1 MSVYGKCG
9 ELKIPLAQLFS
20 VENKLTESECVLRS
34 CELNT
39 EWSYGFLQKWV
50 KAVFPLCLQPLRGR
64 IGHLAL
70 HYTRRFMSILAC
82 LHHKKI
88 KALSATVLS
97 LGRTVA
103 LKIDGHVLG

>member
-1 MSVYGKCG
+1 MSSY
-9 ELKIPLAQLFS
+9 
-20 VENKLTESECVLRS
+20 
-34 CELNT
+34 ELNT

-50 KAVFPLCLQPLRGR
+50 KAIFALCLQPLRGKT
-64 IGHLAL
+64 GHLAL
-70 HYTRRFMSILAC
+70 HSARRFMSILAC
-82 LHHKKI
+82 LHHKEI